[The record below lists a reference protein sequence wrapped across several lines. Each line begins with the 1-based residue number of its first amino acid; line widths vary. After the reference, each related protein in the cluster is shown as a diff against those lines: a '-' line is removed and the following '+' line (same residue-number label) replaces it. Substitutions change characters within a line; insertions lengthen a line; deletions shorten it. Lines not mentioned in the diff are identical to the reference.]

1 VVRRPWLDVEQDF
14 LSLYMQFV
22 EGSFYHIYNRGNNKQ
37 LIFFQ
42 EKNYE
47 FFLNK
52 IQQYVVPHSH
62 LLAWCLMPNHFHLLI
77 QANQETQKIVKE
89 TPIKINALTE
99 AFRLML
105 SSYTRAIQKQES
117 MVGSLFQQKTK
128 FKCVDDYLDSA
139 FHYVHQNPYRAG
151 LVKKMEEYPWSSM
164 REYVKGSRQDQD
176 RSRQDHSKWSDDYTQ
191 ICRQD
196 IAYQFMNID
205 KERFLI
211 DSYSVV
217 PDEVMRNIEAE

>member
-1 VVRRPWLDVEQDF
+1 
-14 LSLYMQFV
+14 MQFV
-22 EGSFYHIYNRGNNKQ
+22 EGSFYHIYNRGNNNQ
-37 LIFFQ
+37 VIFFN
-42 EKNYE
+42 ERNYD

-52 IQQYVVPHSH
+52 VKQYVVPHSN

-77 QANQETQKIVKE
+77 QANLETQKIVKE
-89 TPIKINALTE
+89 TPVKINALTE
-99 AFRLML
+99 SFRLML

-128 FKCVDDYLDSA
+128 FKCADDYLESV

-164 REYVKGSRQDQD
+164 REYLKSSLDIPKD
-176 RSRQDHSKWSDDYTQ
+176 RSRQDHLEWSDDSGDLTQ
-191 ICRQD
+191 SLCRQD
-196 IAYQFMNID
+196 ITYQFMNID
-205 KERFLI
+205 KERFLT

-217 PDEVMRNIEAE
+217 PDEVMRKFEAAF

>member
-1 VVRRPWLDVEQDF
+1 
-14 LSLYMQFV
+14 MQFV

-37 LIFFQ
+37 LIFFY
-42 EKNYE
+42 ERNYE
-47 FFLNK
+47 FFLKK
-52 IQQYVVPHSH
+52 IKQYVLPHSN

-77 QANQETQKIVKE
+77 QANPETQKIVKE

-99 AFRLML
+99 SFRLML

-128 FKCVDDYLDSA
+128 FKCVDDYLDSV

-151 LVKKMEEYPWSSM
+151 MVKKMEEYPWSSM
-164 REYVKGSRQDQD
+164 KEYAKSSCN
-176 RSRQDHSKWSDDYTQ
+176 SRQDHFEWSDDSDDFTL
-191 ICRQD
+191 CRQD

-217 PDEVMRNIEAE
+217 PDEVTRKIEAEL

>member
-1 VVRRPWLDVEQDF
+1 MIF
-14 LSLYMQFV
+14 LFLCMQFV

-42 EKNYE
+42 ERNYE
-47 FFLNK
+47 FFVNK
-52 IQQYVVPHSH
+52 IKQYVVPYSN

-99 AFRLML
+99 SFRLML

-117 MVGSLFQQKTK
+117 MAGSLFQQKTK
-128 FKCVDDYLDSA
+128 FKCADDYLESA
-139 FHYVHQNPYRAG
+139 FYYVHQNPYRAG

-164 REYVKGSRQDQD
+164 KEYVKN
-176 RSRQDHSKWSDDYTQ
+176 SRQDHLKWSDDYDLATQ
-191 ICRQD
+191 NLCRQD

-205 KERFLI
+205 KERFLT

-217 PDEVMRNIEAE
+217 PDEVTRKIEAEL

>member
-1 VVRRPWLDVEQDF
+1 
-14 LSLYMQFV
+14 
-22 EGSFYHIYNRGNNKQ
+22 
-37 LIFFQ
+37 
-42 EKNYE
+42 
-47 FFLNK
+47 
-52 IQQYVVPHSH
+52 
-62 LLAWCLMPNHFHLLI
+62 
-77 QANQETQKIVKE
+77 
-89 TPIKINALTE
+89 
-99 AFRLML
+99 
-105 SSYTRAIQKQES
+105 